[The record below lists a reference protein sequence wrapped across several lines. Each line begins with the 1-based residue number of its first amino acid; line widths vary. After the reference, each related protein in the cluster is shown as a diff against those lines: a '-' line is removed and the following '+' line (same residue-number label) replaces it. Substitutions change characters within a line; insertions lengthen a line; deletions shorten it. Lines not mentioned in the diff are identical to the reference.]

1 MAEHS
6 RLTVAALVKVE
17 NDRRARRASVSDS
30 LADVFKQ
37 VAADVNQ
44 NATTSA
50 DSPVQTISMTVGS
63 SPSDDETAKLL
74 AEWGVWVSQSRC
86 QANPADSFDQ
96 AFTNRRS
103 ARLVVRHRHAKL

>member
-17 NDRRARRASVSDS
+17 NDRRARRVSNSDS

-44 NATTSA
+44 NATNSA
-50 DSPVQTISMTVGS
+50 GSPVQTISMTVGS

-74 AEWGVWVSQSRC
+74 AEWGVWVSLLQC
-86 QANPADSFDQ
+86 QTNPADIFHT
-96 AFTNRRS
+96 ALTNRRS
-103 ARLVVRHRHAKL
+103 ARLVV